1 MFIRKYT
8 RGAQCCSYSPY
19 AMWSIPHEVFQTF
32 CKLGIRQITPSW
44 PPGYSPV
51 FSRSLQTA
59 TQIYKIFCKPENFG
73 GLHLQDLCFFKIK
86 MAKTTSR
93 SVFLAIIF
101 SGLRSILHP
110 YIYDTKIPSE
120 IRGVNNNLSN
130 YILPGGDEQSEE
142 DSSHWKVA
150 DIWVAFGL
158 MFP

>member
-32 CKLGIRQITPSW
+32 LQVRNKTDNAFLTF
-44 PPGYSPV
+44 GYSPLLHGASKRRHKISKN
-51 FSRSLQTA
+51 FLKFISNSP
-59 TQIYKIFCKPENFG
+59 QIVK
-73 GLHLQDLCFFKIK
+73 DLCFFKIK
-86 MAKTTSR
+86 MAKTTSG

-120 IRGVNNNLSN
+120 T
-130 YILPGGDEQSEE
+130 
-142 DSSHWKVA
+142 
-150 DIWVAFGL
+150 
-158 MFP
+158 

>member
-1 MFIRKYT
+1 MNSNYNPIQCTMWIKRHSGAVPCSFVH

-86 MAKTTSR
+86 MAKTTSG

-110 YIYDTKIPSE
+110 YTWHKNPLWNT
-120 IRGVNNNLSN
+120 RGKQQF
-130 YILPGGDEQSEE
+130 I
-142 DSSHWKVA
+142 
-150 DIWVAFGL
+150 
-158 MFP
+158 